1 MEPEEILQLLESE
14 NKAERLKGV
23 SAYYEFL
30 IPPKKN
36 SINIEEEA
44 NNSNSFYKHTKLWKT
59 IRRRTWDQDE
69 ADEIIIQFFEYIMR
83 RFKTGVKI
91 LSHEE
96 LTKEKKAPVIR
107 KLEAFAFW
115 KCGLLITDL
124 ERKKGKQ
131 KEREFLTDKPEEVE
145 RADSKSSYFEPKKID
160 GTLSFESEKED
171 IKQDGTL
178 SFDEEINRKQLIEEC
193 IKRKLQ
199 QFGKEVSADG
209 AEAIGMQLDDIPI
222 KEIAKWQKRKVGT
235 QREFI
240 RASKE
245 KAKSYFDPCYKIS
258 IN

>member
-1 MEPEEILQLLESE
+1 MQPEEIFKLLESDD
-14 NKAERLKGV
+14 KAMRLEGI
-23 SAYYEFL
+23 SAYFEFL
-30 IPPKKN
+30 IPPIDAGSN
-36 SINIEEEA
+36 LEEE
-44 NNSNSFYKHTKLWKT
+44 NNNNSFYRHSKLWKT

-83 RFKTGVKI
+83 RFKTGNKI

-96 LTKEKKAPVIR
+96 LKKETKAPVI
-107 KLEAFAFW
+107 KNLEAFAFW

-124 ERKKGKQ
+124 AKKMAKQ
-131 KEREFLTDKPEEVE
+131 KEREVVTDKPEELE
-145 RADSKSSYFEPKKID
+145 RADSRGVHVLPKHLD
-160 GTLSFESEKED
+160 DKEET
-171 IKQDGTL
+171 KQDENL
-178 SFDEEINRKQLIEEC
+178 PFNNVDNKKQLIEEC

-240 RASKE
+240 RVSKE
-245 KAKSYFDPCYKIS
+245 KARSYFKPCYKIS